1 MSLCL
6 VLMNP
11 LLYFLSGDKL
21 FKCDE
26 CDKLFSRKESLKQHI
41 SYKHSKNLVSN
52 TPNCHLQSFYLLLL
66 VCVHMSASCAPWQPD
81 QEYKY
86 KCNTCEKS
94 FRLENALKFH
104 NCRTGRTVYFIPAF
118 PFFCFDHIHPRS
130 FSLIPSSSLS
140 RRQDIPVR
148 HLLALLLHQQQPLQ
162 AQEEARR
169 EALLLWNLQQDV
181 LPQRRDAGTPQEARR
196 GWVAH
201 FSNDC
206 FQQGKLQEKKVSVWK
221 MYLCFISIFLQDQS
235 TWRERS
241 WRPTEKKGPST
252 GRSRH
257 PVPSVARWALCTA
270 AEGNGTQGSGSNMC
284 AYINPSSVTRVCLC
298 AQVFSCRSNM
308 NKHLLTHG
316 DKKYTC
322 EICARKFFRVDVL
335 RDHIHVHFKV
345 RRSRGEN

>member
-11 LLYFLSGDKL
+11 LLYFFSGDKL

-118 PFFCFDHIHPRS
+118 PFFCFDHIRSRS

-140 RRQDIPVR
+140 RRQDVPVR

-206 FQQGKLQEKKVSVWK
+206 FQQGKLQEKKS
-221 MYLCFISIFLQDQS
+221 LCVENVPLFHLYI
-235 TWRERS
+235 
-241 WRPTEKKGPST
+241 ST
-252 GRSRH
+252 GPKHMKREELEANGEEGTKYRKE
-257 PVPSVARWALCTA
+257 PSPCPICGKV
-270 AEGNGTQGSGSNMC
+270 
-284 AYINPSSVTRVCLC
+284 SSLHC
-298 AQVFSCRSNM
+298 
-308 NKHLLTHG
+308 
-316 DKKYTC
+316 
-322 EICARKFFRVDVL
+322 
-335 RDHIHVHFKV
+335 
-345 RRSRGEN
+345 SRG